1 VYIAQERK
9 KRENGRGKTVNSD
22 RWFDIGKGESE
33 EETKK
38 QGIENKWKR
47 VVVRCRTTDR
57 RKGEEPEEKISGIDR
72 AWKRYFFYFF
82 SQSEA
87 EGDRKYTSVRLKK
100 EGKKSGKEKAEK
112 EEREKISLVGEAD
125 SMFPLF

>member
-1 VYIAQERK
+1 M
-9 KRENGRGKTVNSD
+9 TT
-22 RWFDIGKGESE
+22 GEPVFCSL
-33 EETKK
+33 
-38 QGIENKWKR
+38 WR
-47 VVVRCRTTDR
+47 
-57 RKGEEPEEKISGIDR
+57 SG
-72 AWKRYFFYFF
+72 AVF